1 MAAFIPSRR
10 DPEVNERA
18 LAAVRDDK
26 KREAS
31 AGFDGTWVA
40 HPDLVPVATEMFDA
54 VLGETTNQ
62 LSRSRDD
69 VVVESSQLLDVVIP
83 GGA

>member
-1 MAAFIPSRR
+1 
-10 DPEVNERA
+10 VNERA